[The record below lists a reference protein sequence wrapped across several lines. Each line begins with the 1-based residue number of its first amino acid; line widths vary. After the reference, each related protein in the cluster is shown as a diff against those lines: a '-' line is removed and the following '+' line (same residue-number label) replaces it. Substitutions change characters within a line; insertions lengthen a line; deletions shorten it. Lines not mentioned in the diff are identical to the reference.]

1 MQIHDGTD
9 PLHYDENLLAV
20 DKYYS
25 LAKHNARIEKF
36 YLLQKMLT
44 KKTKILEVSSY
55 RSWALDKSNILFD
68 AYELSLIL
76 TL

>member
-25 LAKHNARIEKF
+25 LAKHNARMKNFISC
-36 YLLQKMLT
+36 
-44 KKTKILEVSSY
+44 KKC
-55 RSWALDKSNILFD
+55 
-68 AYELSLIL
+68 
-76 TL
+76 

>member
-25 LAKHNARIEKF
+25 LAKHNARMKKILSLAKNVN
-36 YLLQKMLT
+36 Q
-44 KKTKILEVSSY
+44 KTKIF
-55 RSWALDKSNILFD
+55 RSFKL
-68 AYELSLIL
+68 
-76 TL
+76 